1 MAKKK
6 PERNLGASKVW
17 ICPGHVDLAN
27 KLLARKGTS
36 ENPFAAIEGGVL
48 DIQLDSYVLAASIG
62 FAFQEATP
70 EEDMPNKKEGAEIHE
85 STVLR
90 HDGAKRLAILVG
102 LISHINTPEVFDTD
116 DDGERIDS
124 QMDELVNEVDDD
136 KTAWADRFA
145 LLDRYA
151 HRGFEWLDL
160 KHEQHMNMD
169 DLIFKAMTEIEV
181 KEFDTS
187 DRS

>member
-1 MAKKK
+1 M
-6 PERNLGASKVW
+6 GAS
-17 ICPGHVDLAN
+17 
-27 KLLARKGTS
+27 
-36 ENPFAAIEGGVL
+36 
-48 DIQLDSYVLAASIG
+48 QLDAYVLAASIG
-62 FAFQEATP
+62 LAFQETTA
-70 EEDMPNKKEGAEIHE
+70 EEDMPNKKDAVQIREN
-85 STVLR
+85 TVLK
-90 HDGAKRLAILVG
+90 HDSAKRLAILVG

-116 DDGERIDS
+116 DDDERIDS
-124 QMDELVNEVDDD
+124 QIDELVNEVDDD

-160 KHEQHMNMD
+160 KHEQHMNME
-169 DLIFKAMTEIEV
+169 DLVFKAMTEIEV